1 MKKLVKLSAL
11 LLAVVTLF
19 NACKKEKSELLN
31 LVPKDAT
38 IFYMVDLPGIS
49 QKIKFDEIENS
60 NFYQKLM
67 PMAMEEDE
75 AMGSIL
81 KEMIEEEGTTGI
93 NPDEKLY
100 GFYMKSEKGEDIYCM
115 ILSLEN
121 KEKFHGFLTNFLN
134 QAEASFESGKGSGF
148 DFLHIDEEV
157 IAAYDETRLMWFMTE
172 QFNQEEAVAKLDEY
186 FSQKSAASISSVA
199 DFQDFVKDAQDI
211 SVWFSTDQLGKAA
224 NIFNAFQEN
233 FGFNPEGNYVHMYG
247 NFGEEDIT
255 ISSVMVPN
263 KEMQNRMD
271 EENFFRNG
279 IDKEIMEMVDA
290 EQAYGVLTLALDPV
304 KVISFLE
311 KQDLSSELEE
321 MASQMG
327 MNYND
332 LLTAFNGDFVVA
344 LSGFESYM
352 KETEDFNY
360 QLGEYE
366 TKMKEGYFPSI
377 TLVAGL
383 TNPEIFDKL
392 IANMGE
398 MIISKDGYYEI
409 PDDDFEAYLIIKDNY
424 IIVSTLEQSI
434 INVKEGK
441 INTNWISTKS
451 IGNMPMDNSMFLF
464 LNSNYDTYDTGMK
477 SLIEKEAGEVPP
489 QIFNSVLSKFDN
501 LTIMGVENS
510 GKIVLKLR
518 NTEHNSLYT
527 LFKLIDE
534 NAVNYM
540 F

>member
-1 MKKLVKLSAL
+1 MKKLVKISAL
-11 LLAVVTLF
+11 VLAITALF
-19 NACKKEKSELLN
+19 TTCKKEKSELLN

-49 QKIKFDEIENS
+49 QKIKFDEIEKS

-93 NPDEKLY
+93 NPDGKLY
-100 GFYMKSEKGEDIYCM
+100 GFYLKSDKGEDIYCM

-121 KEKFHGFLTNFLN
+121 KEKFQGFLTNFLN
-134 QAEASFESGKGSGF
+134 QAEVPFETGKGSGY

-157 IAAYDETRLMWFMTE
+157 ISAYDETRLMWFMTE

-186 FSQKSAASISSVA
+186 FSQKSAASISSVS
-199 DFQDFVKDAQDI
+199 DFQDFAKDAQDI

-233 FGFNPEGNYVHMYG
+233 FGFNPEGNYIHMYG

-263 KEMQNRMD
+263 KEMQKRMD
-271 EENFFRNG
+271 EENFFSNG
-279 IDKEIMEMVDA
+279 IDKEILEMVDA

-304 KVISFLE
+304 KVVSFLE
-311 KQDLSSELEE
+311 KQNLSGELEE

-352 KETEDFNY
+352 KESEAFNY

-377 TLVAGL
+377 TLAAGL

-392 IANMGE
+392 ISNMGE
-398 MIISKDGYYEI
+398 LIISKDGYYEI

-424 IIVSTLEQSI
+424 LVVSTLEQSI

-451 IGNMPMDNSMFLF
+451 IGNMPMENSMFLF
-464 LNSNYDTYDTGMK
+464 LNSNYDTYDAGMK
-477 SLIEKEAGEVPP
+477 NMIEKEAGEVPP

>member
-1 MKKLVKLSAL
+1 MLS
-11 LLAVVTLF
+11 
-19 NACKKEKSELLN
+19 KH
-31 LVPKDAT
+31 
-38 IFYMVDLPGIS
+38 
-49 QKIKFDEIENS
+49 
-60 NFYQKLM
+60 M
-67 PMAMEEDE
+67 PCVE
-75 AMGSIL
+75 
-81 KEMIEEEGTTGI
+81 
-93 NPDEKLY
+93 
-100 GFYMKSEKGEDIYCM
+100 
-115 ILSLEN
+115 
-121 KEKFHGFLTNFLN
+121 
-134 QAEASFESGKGSGF
+134 
-148 DFLHIDEEV
+148 
-157 IAAYDETRLMWFMTE
+157 
-172 QFNQEEAVAKLDEY
+172 
-186 FSQKSAASISSVA
+186 
-199 DFQDFVKDAQDI
+199 
-211 SVWFSTDQLGKAA
+211 
-224 NIFNAFQEN
+224 
-233 FGFNPEGNYVHMYG
+233 
-247 NFGEEDIT
+247 
-255 ISSVMVPN
+255 
-263 KEMQNRMD
+263 
-271 EENFFRNG
+271 
-279 IDKEIMEMVDA
+279 
-290 EQAYGVLTLALDPV
+290 LALDPV

>member
-424 IIVSTLEQSI
+424 LVVSTLEQSI